1 MVMQASLP
9 DARTLDFEQLDDLR
23 QYLED
28 FLSHAVDSMKKYWSE
43 QAGGFQHL
51 RNQQKDKGDF
61 SKTSTAT
68 CVALLVRTGR
78 WSIPNAPWEKA
89 APALL
94 KAIVKSDWDSAQLT
108 AGNPFTTAFLLEAID
123 DLQLVTTERLSEDVE
138 RGLAKRREG
147 LEAEL
152 KKGTGIQ
159 VSTYPATS
167 FMTQKVLRAVA
178 RYHKKLPAEIALQAA
193 KFAWAQLLEES
204 ISISI
209 EEPDADVFE
218 LGYAALIASQT
229 TELHD
234 MSPRERDSLTFA
246 IDQFFHAQ
254 RPDGTWP
261 RSQPLFHYPEYGNA
275 YCYDYEFLVQLL
287 SDPQLQPTLLTKIPE
302 LRAAA
307 QALGRRKIPI
317 GAEGQIGWPSGH
329 LKREKTEP
337 ESWSTASAFHF
348 CDVLHRLIAESI
360 RRSLFHYVRRPYPT
374 PAFEQGSGKLSIE
387 FLDTPVEVAEKDKF
401 VSLTRIINENFLGPL
416 IANSERVR
424 RGQPFPKD
432 VRTSAILYGP
442 PGTSKT
448 KLANLMAG
456 ALGWPFLKLDPS
468 HLTRKGFEALHEEAN
483 RIFTMLEA
491 TEQIVVL
498 LDEFDE
504 LVLSRDEQGSESE
517 SRFLTTAML
526 PKLAALSD
534 RRRIVYLLATNH
546 PERFDAAIS
555 REGRF
560 DMILPVMPPTL
571 AAKLKKWPQF
581 RKAARAVKLE
591 LEGSTKDEQICTA
604 LADLTYNEFER
615 LTASVATETNRG
627 RFDEQIAAFS
637 KRAILAQVIPGLKE
651 RKTWVSVRACGVR
664 GSAGGVAL

>member
-1 MVMQASLP
+1 MQASPPGAL
-9 DARTLDFEQLDDLR
+9 TLDFEQLDDLR

-28 FLSHAVDSMKKYWSE
+28 FLSHAVDSMKKYWSD
-43 QAGGFQHL
+43 QAGGFKHL
-51 RNQQKDKGDF
+51 RNQQKEKGDF

-68 CVALLVRTGR
+68 CVAFLVRTGR
-78 WSIPNAPWEKA
+78 WSIPMAPWEKA
-89 APALL
+89 APAVL
-94 KAIVKSDWDSAQLT
+94 KAIVKSDWDSAELK
-108 AGNPFTTAFLLEAID
+108 AGNPFTTAFLLEAIA
-123 DLQLVTTERLSEDVE
+123 DLQLVTTDRLSEDVE
-138 RGLAKRREG
+138 RGLTKRREG
-147 LEAEL
+147 LEADI

-159 VSTYPATS
+159 VGTYPPTS

-178 RYHKKLPAEIALQAA
+178 RYHKKLPTEIARQAA
-193 KFAWAQLLEES
+193 TFAWAQLLEES
-204 ISISI
+204 ISLSI

-246 IDQFFHAQ
+246 IDQFFGAQ

-287 SDPQLQPTLLTKIPE
+287 SDPQLQPMLLAKMSS

-307 QALGRRKIPI
+307 HALGRRKIPI

-348 CDVLHRLIAESI
+348 CDALHRLIAESI
-360 RRSLFHYVRRPYPT
+360 RRALFHYVRRAYPT
-374 PAFEQGSGKLSIE
+374 PAFKEGSGKLSSE
-387 FLDTPVEVAEKDKF
+387 FLDTPVEVSEKDKSA
-401 VSLTRIINENFLGPL
+401 SLARIVNERFLGPL
-416 IANSERVR
+416 VANSERVR

-448 KLANLMAG
+448 TLASLIAN
-456 ALGWPFLKLDPS
+456 ALGWPLLTLDPS
-468 HLTRKGFEALHEEAN
+468 HLTRRGFDALHEEAN

-546 PERFDAAIS
+546 LERFDAAIS

-560 DMILPVMPPTL
+560 DMILPVAPPTL
-571 AAKLKKWPQF
+571 AAKLKKWPEF
-581 RKAARAVKLE
+581 RKAARAVKLD
-591 LEGSTKDEQICTA
+591 LDASARDDPIVIS

-615 LTASVATETNRG
+615 LTLGVANETDRG

-637 KRAILAQVIPGLKE
+637 KRSTLAQAIPGSKD
-651 RKTWVSVRACGVR
+651 RKTWKDRMKEQQER
-664 GSAGGVAL
+664 IRPWELL

>member
-1 MVMQASLP
+1 MQASP
-9 DARTLDFEQLDDLR
+9 PGASTLDFEQLDDLR
-23 QYLED
+23 LYLEG
-28 FLSHAVDSMKKYWSE
+28 FLRLAVSSMEKYWSHP
-43 QAGGFQHL
+43 AGGFTHI
-51 RNQQKDKGDF
+51 RNQQKEKGDF

-68 CVALLVRTGR
+68 CVAFLVRTER
-78 WSIPNAPWEKA
+78 WSIPNVSWEKA
-89 APALL
+89 APVLL
-94 KAIVKSDWDSAQLT
+94 KAIVKSDWDSADLKP
-108 AGNPFTTAFLLEAID
+108 GNPFTTAFLLEAIA
-123 DLQLVTTERLSEDVE
+123 DLQLVTTDRLSEDVE
-138 RGLAKRREG
+138 RGVTKRREG

-152 KKGTGIQ
+152 KRGTGIK
-159 VSTYPATS
+159 VGTFPATS
-167 FMTQKVLRAVA
+167 FMTQKVLRTVA
-178 RYHKKLPAEIALQAA
+178 RYHKKLPPEIAGETAR
-193 KFAWAQLLEES
+193 FAWGRLREES
-204 ISISI
+204 ISLSM
-209 EEPDADVFE
+209 EEPDADVYE

-234 MSPRERDSLTFA
+234 MSPRERDSLMFA
-246 IDQFFHAQ
+246 IDQFFRAQ

-261 RSQPLFHYPEYGNA
+261 RSQPLFLYPEYGNA

-287 SDPQLQPTLLTKIPE
+287 SDPQLQPMLLSKMPE

-317 GAEGQIGWPSGH
+317 GAEGQVGWASGN
-329 LKREKTEP
+329 LKRETTEP

-348 CDVLHRLIAESI
+348 CDALHRLIAESI
-360 RRSLFHYVRRPYPT
+360 RRSLFHYVRRAYPT
-374 PAFEQGSGKLSIE
+374 PAFKAGSGKLSSE
-387 FLDTPVEVAEKDKF
+387 FLDTPVDVGGKDKP
-401 VSLTRIINENFLGPL
+401 VSLVRIVNEKFLAPL
-416 IANSERVR
+416 VANTGTVK

-448 KLANLMAG
+448 KLAGLIADG
-456 ALGWPFLKLDPS
+456 LGWPLLTLDPS
-468 HLTRKGFEALHEEAN
+468 HVTRKGFDALHEEAN

-546 PERFDAAIS
+546 LERFDAAIS

-560 DMILPVMPPTL
+560 DMILPVAPPTL
-571 AAKLKKWPQF
+571 AAKLKEWPEF
-581 RKAARAVKLE
+581 GKAARAVKLD
-591 LEGSTKDEQICTA
+591 LEASARDDPMVVA

-615 LTASVATETNRG
+615 LTVSVANETDRG

-637 KRAILAQVIPGLKE
+637 KRSTLAQAIPGSKD
-651 RKTWVSVRACGVR
+651 RKTWKDRMKEQQERIRPWELV
-664 GSAGGVAL
+664 